1 MTTTTPLCRC
11 GSSKASDV
19 VGERR
24 YEPRGFPRQV
34 LDSGQS
40 LLVIFAGVLL
50 IASVAQTAA
59 AGPRDVRDAIGFGAL
74 IAFGELLR
82 LNLPGDRESAPIATA
97 GALAYA
103 LLIRFGDHP
112 ARHTAQQVIA
122 VAAIG
127 MIVGALPH
135 LAVGRPARL
144 SGMAARLL
152 AVACVAGVFRPL
164 LASDTDFGTHWW
176 LALPVMASLVVVA
189 LLVEAVIEA
198 LIRADALRARFGV
211 ALVDEM
217 RVQLPLGAA
226 VGASALLIAF
236 AAEVMGLAA
245 VAVFT
250 APLLVTQVAYRRYSG
265 IRATYLQTV
274 RALARV
280 TEIGGYVETGH
291 SARVSRLAVSIGRE
305 LGMAEPALLELEY
318 AALMHDIGQLSLR
331 DPIPGGATV
340 LVIREEQQRIAEF
353 GAEVIQQAKV
363 LDSVAEI
370 VRRQSD
376 AYRSGGAAGG
386 GRRGRDSAD
395 EPPLSSRIIRAANA
409 FDDLVGSSVEPS
421 RAVAAVERL
430 RLDTASEY
438 DPRVVD
444 ALGRLVSRRSVL
456 GP

>member
-1 MTTTTPLCRC
+1 VAARH
-11 GSSKASDV
+11 
-19 VGERR
+19 

-50 IASVAQTAA
+50 IACVAQTAV
-59 AGPRDVRDAIGFGAL
+59 AGVRDARTALVFGAL
-74 IAFGELLR
+74 IAFGEVLR
-82 LNLPGDRESAPIATA
+82 LNLPGERESAPIATA

-103 LLIRFGDHP
+103 MLIRVGTTTVHLS
-112 ARHTAQQVIA
+112 AQQVVSITA
-122 VAAIG
+122 TG

-144 SGMAARLL
+144 AAMAARLL

-164 LASDTDFGTHWW
+164 MNGPLGGASWWADLLVMTALVLLAW
-176 LALPVMASLVVVA
+176 
-189 LLVEAVIEA
+189 LVEAIIAA
-198 LIRADALRARFGV
+198 LIRADELRARFGV
-211 ALVDEM
+211 SLVDEM

-245 VAVFT
+245 VAVFS
-250 APLLVTQVAYRRYSG
+250 APLLVTQVAFRRYAG

-280 TEIGGYVETGH
+280 TEIGGYVEPGH

-305 LGMAEPALLELEY
+305 LGMPEPALLELEY

-331 DPIPGGATV
+331 EQIPGGATV
-340 LVIREEQQRIAEF
+340 LVDPAEQRRIAEY
-353 GAEVIQQAKV
+353 GAAVIRQAHV
-363 LDSVAEI
+363 LDPVAEI
-370 VRRQSD
+370 VRRQSEP
-376 AYRSGGAAGG
+376 YRPADQSAG
-386 GRRGRDSAD
+386 
-395 EPPLSSRIIRAANA
+395 EVPLSSRIIRAANA

-421 RAVAAVERL
+421 RAAAAVERL
-430 RLDTASEY
+430 RLDTATEY
-438 DPRVVD
+438 DPAVVD

-456 GP
+456 GGT

>member
-1 MTTTTPLCRC
+1 M
-11 GSSKASDV
+11 A
-19 VGERR
+19 ERAR
-24 YEPRGFPRQV
+24 ETRGFPRQV

-40 LLVIFAGVLL
+40 LLILFAGVLL
-50 IASVAQTAA
+50 VACVAQTATR
-59 AGPRDVRDAIGFGAL
+59 GVHDVQVALVFGAL

-82 LNLPGDRESAPIATA
+82 LNMPGDREASPIATA

-103 LLIRFGDHP
+103 MLIRIGDRP
-112 ARHTAQQVIA
+112 ATETVQQVVA

-127 MIVGALPH
+127 MIIGALPH

-144 SGMAARLL
+144 EGMAARLL

-164 LASDTDFGTHWW
+164 MAADTMITRHWW
-176 LALPVMASLVVVA
+176 SELPVMVSLVVLA
-189 LLVEAVIEA
+189 WLVEAMIAA
-198 LIRADALRARFGV
+198 LIRADALRGRFGV
-211 ALVDEM
+211 TLLDEL

-250 APLLVTQVAYRRYSG
+250 APLLVTQVALRRYAG

-274 RALARV
+274 RALSRV
-280 TEIGGYVETGH
+280 TEIGGYVELGH
-291 SARVSRLAVSIGRE
+291 STRVSRLAVAVGRE
-305 LGMAEPALLELEY
+305 LGMSEPSLLELEY

-340 LVIREEQQRIAEF
+340 LVVREEQRRIAEY
-353 GAEVIQQAKV
+353 GAEVIQQARV
-363 LDSVAEI
+363 LDSVADI

-376 AYRSGGAAGG
+376 PCRPAV
-386 GRRGRDSAD
+386 RGQ

-409 FDDLVGSSVEPS
+409 FDDLVGSSVEVS
-421 RAVAAVERL
+421 RATAAVERL

-438 DPRVVD
+438 DPRVVE
-444 ALGRLVSRRSVL
+444 ALSRVVTRRSVI

>member
-1 MTTTTPLCRC
+1 VAARH
-11 GSSKASDV
+11 
-19 VGERR
+19 

-40 LLVIFAGVLL
+40 LLIIFAGVLL
-50 IASVAQTAA
+50 IACVAQTAV
-59 AGPRDVRDAIGFGAL
+59 AGVHDVRIALVFGAL
-74 IAFGELLR
+74 IAFGEVLR
-82 LNLPGDRESAPIATA
+82 LNLPGERESAPIATA
-97 GALAYA
+97 SALGYA
-103 LLIRFGDHP
+103 MLIQVGNSPVHLN
-112 ARHTAQQVIA
+112 AQEVVA
-122 VAAIG
+122 VAATG
-127 MIVGALPH
+127 MVVGALPH

-144 SGMAARLL
+144 AAMAARLL

-164 LASDTDFGTHWW
+164 VAGPLANSHWW
-176 LALPVMASLVVVA
+176 VDLPVMTLLVIVA
-189 LLVEAVIEA
+189 WLVEAVIAA

-226 VGASALLIAF
+226 VGASALLISF

-245 VAVFT
+245 VAVFS
-250 APLLVTQVAYRRYSG
+250 APLLVTQVAFRRYAG

-280 TEIGGYVETGH
+280 TEIGGYVEPGH

-305 LGMAEPALLELEY
+305 LGMSEPDLLQLEY

-331 DPIPGGATV
+331 EQIPGGATV
-340 LVIREEQQRIAEF
+340 LLDRAEQHRIAEY

-363 LDSVAEI
+363 LDAVAEI
-370 VRRQSD
+370 VRRQSEP
-376 AYRSGGAAGG
+376 YRPADPAAG
-386 GRRGRDSAD
+386 
-395 EPPLSSRIIRAANA
+395 EVPLSSRIIRAANA

-421 RAVAAVERL
+421 RAAAAVERL
-430 RLDTASEY
+430 RLDTATEY
-438 DPRVVD
+438 DPNVVD
-444 ALGRLVSRRSVL
+444 ALGRLISRRSVV

>member
-1 MTTTTPLCRC
+1 VAARH
-11 GSSKASDV
+11 
-19 VGERR
+19 
-24 YEPRGFPRQV
+24 YEPRGFPRQL

-50 IASVAQTAA
+50 IACVAQTAV
-59 AGPRDVRDAIGFGAL
+59 AGIGEVRTALVFGAL
-74 IAFGELLR
+74 IAFGEVLR
-82 LNLPGDRESAPIATA
+82 LNLPGERESAPIATA

-103 LLIRFGDHP
+103 MLIRVGTTTVHLS
-112 ARHTAQQVIA
+112 AQQVVSIA
-122 VAAIG
+122 ATG
-127 MIVGALPH
+127 MVVGALPH

-144 SGMAARLL
+144 AGMAARLL

-164 LASDTDFGTHWW
+164 ITGPLASVPWW
-176 LALPVMASLVVVA
+176 ADLLVMAALVVLA
-189 LLVEAVIEA
+189 WFVEAIIAA
-198 LIRADALRARFGV
+198 LIRADELRARFGV
-211 ALVDEM
+211 SLVDEV

-245 VAVFT
+245 VAVFI
-250 APLLVTQVAYRRYSG
+250 APLLVTQVAFRRYAG

-280 TEIGGYVETGH
+280 TEIGGYVEPGH

-305 LGMAEPALLELEY
+305 LGMPEPALLELEY

-331 DPIPGGATV
+331 EQIPGGATV
-340 LVIREEQQRIAEF
+340 LVDSAQQRRIAEY
-353 GAEVIQQAKV
+353 GAEVIRQARV
-363 LDSVAEI
+363 LDPVAEI
-370 VRRQSD
+370 VRRQSEP
-376 AYRSGGAAGG
+376 YRPADQSAGVV
-386 GRRGRDSAD
+386 
-395 EPPLSSRIIRAANA
+395 PLSSRIIRAANA

-421 RAVAAVERL
+421 RAAAAVERL
-430 RLDTASEY
+430 RLDTVTEY

-444 ALGRLVSRRSVL
+444 ALGRLIGRRSVI